1 MTIKTNFMMV
11 KPPKAEKSQFCLQDR
26 VHIALGSI
34 TILLFIGLSSM
45 KCQLQNVFLVL
56 ALFEFIMTVLYVSE
70 SQFLMYTHFQYQ
82 AVVYCVPCFILW
94 AGVYNFIDPLGAS
107 EFLKMFHFDLIK
119 DFVKYNSIVWS
130 FAIFAL
136 WGIRILLSHKYLV
149 DANTKLRNHDSG
161 PIKQSSLHN
170 SLNCSSVVLFSI
182 LAYFSVSTLQNI
194 YMGLVSLRI

>member
-1 MTIKTNFMMV
+1 
-11 KPPKAEKSQFCLQDR
+11 DR

-94 AGVYNFIDPLGAS
+94 AGVYNFI
-107 EFLKMFHFDLIK
+107 
-119 DFVKYNSIVWS
+119 V
-130 FAIFAL
+130 